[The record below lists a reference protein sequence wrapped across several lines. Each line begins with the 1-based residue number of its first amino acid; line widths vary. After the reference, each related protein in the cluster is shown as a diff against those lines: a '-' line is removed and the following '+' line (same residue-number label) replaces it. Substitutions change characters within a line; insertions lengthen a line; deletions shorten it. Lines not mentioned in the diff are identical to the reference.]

1 MLQPGNSL
9 WPYTVTTKNFNNYGN
24 HTQRTSESTQE
35 KLAKNVADGKL
46 NTKQALFKMVKEGTV
61 VSGTSRTSSLPQNNM
76 KARNLKQKL
85 RPNNQL
91 NNKWC

>member
-1 MLQPGNSL
+1 MLQPGSSL
-9 WPYTVTTKNFNNYGN
+9 WPYMVTTKNFNNYGN

-76 KARNLKQKL
+76 
-85 RPNNQL
+85 
-91 NNKWC
+91 

>member
-9 WPYTVTTKNFNNYGN
+9 WPYMVTTKNFNNYGN

-46 NTKQALFKMVKEGTV
+46 NTKQALFKMVKD
-61 VSGTSRTSSLPQNNM
+61 
-76 KARNLKQKL
+76 
-85 RPNNQL
+85 
-91 NNKWC
+91 